1 MSNEFVRIG
10 DLDALIGEPPA
21 PGDYFNDFLKRK
33 NVTPNKAAKEMG
45 LAQSTVQ
52 RFINGGSLSV
62 KMAKAIQDTYKIN
75 CGILFKIDARY
86 KTFLVSELD

>member
-1 MSNEFVRIG
+1 MSNE
-10 DLDALIGEPPA
+10 LIKDGHLKSLFGIPPT
-21 PGDYFNDFLKRK
+21 PGAYFDDFLKRK

-62 KMAKAIQDTYKIN
+62 NMAKAIQETYKID
-75 CGILFKIDARY
+75 CGVLFKIDAKY
-86 KTFLVSELD
+86 KTFLVSEMG